1 MKKTN
6 NLHHPNVLLALLAII
21 LSSFSFQSCEKEE
34 PAVTSVRNIAN
45 EEFYKLMKEWY
56 YWHDAIPQL
65 NPADYANPAA
75 LLESIRKLPEDR
87 WSYVTSKAAFE
98 ALFVRSTMF
107 GHGFASGYDA
117 SGNLRVLF
125 VFNRSDLFP
134 AGVRRGWVIRAI
146 NDRPIAPGTN
156 ISALLGPN
164 QDGFA
169 NTFTFDR
176 PAAADTTITS
186 RKGEIVMNNVLH
198 NEIIHK
204 DGLKIGYM
212 ILNGFTGPTRAEI
225 DTAFNYFYN
234 NRTDEL
240 ILDLR
245 YNGGGQTDIALHL
258 ASRIAGNNI
267 AGRPFANYIF
277 NELKAT
283 LHNKTESFLTLDK
296 GLNLSRLTVI
306 TTDAT
311 ASASEMIINGL
322 RPFIPVTVVGTATYG
337 KPMGMYAW
345 TYADFAFVPITFKI
359 TNSEGFGDYF
369 NGLPAN
375 IAAMDD
381 ISRNFG
387 DPLESSLQ
395 QALAFITSGVPKSM
409 PVVNIPY
416 KQPRDFMTGLDAII
430 GAH

>member
-1 MKKTN
+1 M
-6 NLHHPNVLLALLAII
+6 LLLVMAVI
-21 LSSFSFQSCEKEE
+21 LSLFSFYSCEKEE
-34 PAVTSVRNIAN
+34 PVVVRNRAN
-45 EEFYKLMKEWY
+45 EEFYKIMKEWY
-56 YWHDAIPQL
+56 FWHDAIPQL
-65 NPADYANPAA
+65 NPADYPDPAA

-87 WSYVTSKAAFE
+87 WSYVTSRAAFD
-98 ALFVRSTMF
+98 ALFLRSAMF
-107 GHGFASGYDA
+107 GHGFASGYDVD
-117 SGNLRVLF
+117 GNLRVLF

-134 AGVRRGWVIRAI
+134 AGVRRGWIINAI
-146 NDRPIAPGTN
+146 NGNPIAPGTN
-156 ISALLGPN
+156 ISTLLGPN
-164 QDGFA
+164 QAGFT
-169 NTFTFDR
+169 NTFTFTR
-176 PAAADTTITS
+176 PEGTDTIIS
-186 RKGEIVMNNVLH
+186 SQKREIVMNTVLH
-198 NEIIHK
+198 NEIIRK

-212 ILNGFTGPTRAEI
+212 VLNGFTTPTRAEI

-234 NRTDEL
+234 NQIDEL

-267 AGRPFANYIF
+267 AGHPFANYIF
-277 NELKAT
+277 NEIQAAR
-283 LHNKTESFLTLDK
+283 HNRTEAFLTLDK

-337 KPMGMYAW
+337 KPMGMYAR
-345 TYADFAFVPITFKI
+345 TYGDFAFVPITFKI
-359 TNSEGFGDYF
+359 TNSAGFGDYF
-369 NGLPAN
+369 NGLPAD

-381 ISRNFG
+381 TSRDFG
-387 DPLESSLQ
+387 DTLESSLQ
-395 QALAFITSGVPKSM
+395 QALAFITSSGLKRM
-409 PVVNIPY
+409 PVVDIPY